1 MNKIINC
8 TLLFFLI
15 FLSNCSYEPIL
26 NKEKYQFSINP
37 NKIVGEQQ
45 INKIII
51 KNISNLPKNQKV
63 YDLTLTSFKEK
74 KIISKDTAGD
84 PLIFQISINVEYSV
98 TKEGKILIEKNINRK
113 IRYNNITDKF
123 EMEKYEKNIIEN
135 LSSSI
140 SNMIISSVSEV
151 N

>member
-1 MNKIINC
+1 MNKIINY
-8 TLLFFLI
+8 TLLFFFV

-26 NKEKYQFSINP
+26 NKEKYKFSINP
-37 NKIVGEQQ
+37 NKIIGEQQ

-51 KNISNLPKNQKV
+51 RNISNLPKNQKV
-63 YDLTLTSFKEK
+63 YDLTLTSNKEK

-84 PLIFQISINVEYSV
+84 PLIFQILVNVEYSI
-98 TKEGKILIEKNINRK
+98 TKEGKILVEKNINRK

-135 LSSSI
+135 LSTSI
-140 SNMIISSVSEV
+140 SDMIISSISEI

>member
-74 KIISKDTAGD
+74 KNNFKR
-84 PLIFQISINVEYSV
+84 YS
-98 TKEGKILIEKNINRK
+98 R
-113 IRYNNITDKF
+113 RSFDF
-123 EMEKYEKNIIEN
+123 
-135 LSSSI
+135 
-140 SNMIISSVSEV
+140 SNFNKCGI
-151 N
+151 